1 MEERVVYYLNGI
13 GIISPQ
19 KTFDPNVFLTD
30 IAQYDKNVLQSI
42 APDFKAY
49 INPIQMRRLSRM
61 LRIGLSSAMIC
72 LRDSKVEMPDGIITA
87 TGYGFLDETAKFLKE
102 ILEYGEK
109 QLTPTYFMQSTS
121 NALAG
126 LVALTIKCM
135 GYNNTYASKGF
146 AFENA
151 LTDAMM
157 QLNDN
162 PSLNF
167 LVGSY
172 DEAAEVQYK
181 ASIRA
186 THFKTEYINNLAL
199 FDTKTRGSIQ
209 GEGSAFFMIS
219 GKPSDTTWCTIR
231 GMEILYNP
239 EANELQLALTNF
251 LKANNITPAD
261 IDVIVSGASG
271 DVDHDAVIDA
281 VMASLLSQSVH
292 TRFKHLC
299 GEYTTATAFGLW
311 LGASIL
317 KRQEIPAITKVDE
330 KNQPTQLNNILI
342 LNQYMEKRLSF
353 ILLNR
358 ETGNSPRR

>member
-1 MEERVVYYLNGI
+1 M
-13 GIISPQ
+13 
-19 KTFDPNVFLTD
+19 
-30 IAQYDKNVLQSI
+30 
-42 APDFKAY
+42 
-49 INPIQMRRLSRM
+49 
-61 LRIGLSSAMIC
+61 C
-72 LRDSKVEMPDGIITA
+72 HRDSKVAMPDGIITA

-135 GYNNTYASKGF
+135 GYNNTYASKGL

-162 PSLNF
+162 PSLNI

-186 THFKTEYINNLAL
+186 THFKTEHINNLAL
-199 FDTKTRGSIQ
+199 FDTKTKGSIQ

-219 GKPSDTTWCTIR
+219 RTPSDDTWCTIR
-231 GMEILYNP
+231 DMEMFYSP
-239 EANELQLALTNF
+239 GTNELQHGLKNF
-251 LKANNITPAD
+251 LKSNNITPED
-261 IDVIVSGASG
+261 IDIIVSGASG
-271 DVDHDAVIDA
+271 DVYHDAVID
-281 VMASLLSQSVH
+281 SLINSFLQQPVH

-317 KRQEIPAITKVDE
+317 KRQEIPAIIKVDE

-342 LNQYMEKRLSF
+342 LNQYMGKRFSF

-358 ETGNSPRR
+358 GKGNSSLKR